1 MKVNTPHP
9 RLIYIRVTGCDLH
22 TMRPTHHSFIYRR
35 FMVESQRVLLLIYLG
50 LTDTDWVN
58 KSHRGNR

>member
-1 MKVNTPHP
+1 MKVNTPRP
-9 RLIYIRVTGCDLH
+9 WLIYVCFTGSDLH
-22 TMRPTHHSFIYRR
+22 TVRPTHHSFIYRR

-58 KSHRGNR
+58 KSHCGNR